1 MNIHGKHINFFQK
14 CTILY
19 WVTQLEVE
27 TLDCKTLTRFPNLD
41 EIGHP

>member
-1 MNIHGKHINFFQK
+1 MTIHRTHLFFFQK
-14 CTILY
+14 YTVLY
-19 WVTQLEVE
+19 CITQSKVE